1 MPAPVRHQLRALWV
15 GQRRMLAT
23 AQASDRTLCHL
34 DVWPASLIDEVGR
47 SVLLDWAFAGEGA
60 LGEDIANLI
69 LDCFADGL
77 MDVALLP
84 EVSES
89 VTDGYLAGL
98 RDGGW
103 AGKADAVRMAIA
115 ARGALKYSWLAPAVI
130 RTAVR
135 DDAGPTSYR
144 AATSAAALVERLTPV
159 VTLIAQWAAAVLA
172 RPDLA
177 RRPGC
182 IRPPLAGTGHVTP
195 PGHPR
200 ALWRRPL

>member
-23 AQASDRTLCHL
+23 AQASERTLCHL
-34 DVWPASLIDEVGR
+34 DVWP
-47 SVLLDWAFAGEGA
+47 
-60 LGEDIANLI
+60 ANLI

-115 ARGALKYSWLAPAVI
+115 ARSS
-130 RTAVR
+130 TAGSPR
-135 DDAGPTSYR
+135 RSF
-144 AATSAAALVERLTPV
+144 AARCATTP
-159 VTLIAQWAAAVLA
+159 
-172 RPDLA
+172 
-177 RRPGC
+177 G
-182 IRPPLAGTGHVTP
+182 RPPTGP
-195 PGHPR
+195 PPR
-200 ALWRRPL
+200 PRPWSSG